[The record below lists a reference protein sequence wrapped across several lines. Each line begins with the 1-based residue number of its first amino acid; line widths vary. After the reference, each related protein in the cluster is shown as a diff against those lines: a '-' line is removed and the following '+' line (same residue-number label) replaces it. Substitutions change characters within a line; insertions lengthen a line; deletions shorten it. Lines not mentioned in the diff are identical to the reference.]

1 MVVAWMAFKDV
12 KFLGRAMGGT
22 ELTCGDDPV
31 TQETMPRTGESRPG
45 APQGKSSQALEA
57 A

>member
-12 KFLGRAMGGT
+12 KFLGRAMDGT
-22 ELTCGDDPV
+22 ELTRGDDPV